1 MDPINTL
8 VTAADEL
15 PVSLAD
21 IKAHCRIDHDDE
33 DGLLNALIAAAT
45 QHVEERTGKQL
56 VEQTWETAWDGRC
69 LSRLLV
75 LPVAPVLQVSSI
87 AYVDREG
94 ADDTANLADFHAV
107 KNEDEAWLEPKSG
120 NAWPAIAP
128 EPNALSITYTAGFG
142 APADVPANLTLA
154 IKQTVAHWYEHRQAV
169 VMNNQMVEMPMSVQV
184 LINQSRIGWV
194 GA

>member
-8 VTAADEL
+8 VTAATEQ

-45 QHVEERTGKQL
+45 QHVEQRTGKQL
-56 VEQTWETAWDGRC
+56 VEQTWEAAWDGRC

-120 NAWPAIAP
+120 NAWPPMAP
-128 EPNALSITYTAGFG
+128 EPNALSITYAAGFG

-154 IKQTVAHWYEHRQAV
+154 IKQIVAHWYEHREAV
-169 VMNNQMVEMPMSVQV
+169 VVGGQSSEVPLAAQV